1 MLCTKWPRFA
11 NSPGNTGEAV
21 CRGGQVLST
30 RITKDQRSII
40 EYEVPDYDEIAAGKE
55 RRAAAVK
62 AHWDE
67 WWSLPFPFPGD
78 PGPG

>member
-1 MLCTKWPRFA
+1 
-11 NSPGNTGEAV
+11 
-21 CRGGQVLST
+21 VLST

-40 EYEVPDYDEIAAGKE
+40 EYEVPDYDEIAA
-55 RRAAAVK
+55 AVK

-67 WWSLPFPFPGD
+67 GWSPPFPFPGD

>member
-1 MLCTKWPRFA
+1 MSSCRILCTKWTRFA
-11 NSPGNTGEAV
+11 NSPVNTGEAV

-40 EYEVPDYDEIAAGKE
+40 EYEVPDYDEIAA
-55 RRAAAVK
+55 AVK

-67 WWSLPFPFPGD
+67 GWSPPFPFPGD